1 MHTVNSFQPVSSFAE
16 RVRDARTRMDLTQVQ
31 FAERMAVTP
40 LTVHRWE
47 TGQSRP
53 RALALERLQALE
65 EAASNRAAVDSSEA
79 TRGPLT
85 SYVPLDFAG
94 DPAAV
99 LLVAEAHRL
108 AHGHQFNAA
117 FASETARIDPLPHQR
132 IAVYERMLPQEP
144 LRFLLADDAGAGK
157 TIMTGLYVREMLFR
171 RRIRRVLIVP
181 PAGLVG
187 NWERELRTLFRLQC
201 RIVSGAD
208 CRDGANPF
216 VGTDGDRVIVS
227 LDTLVTERVF
237 RALRSPGVAPYDLV
251 VFDEAH
257 KLSASRTEHRVTK
270 THRYELAE
278 ALAGVTTNHGDPESG
293 ASGDARFAGLTWA
306 AKHLLLLTATPH
318 MGKESPWHH
327 LWRLLDHHALGAAE
341 ALRRFP
347 PDARQ
352 RHFIRRTKE
361 EMVDLAGSPLY
372 RQRACRTFSFDL
384 TEGEDGEEAL
394 YLHTTAYLREHY
406 NRAHRNRSAVQLA
419 MSVFQRRLASSTSA
433 LLRSFERRIDK
444 LERDVAD
451 WQSGRLD
458 EASLAHRERLLARR
472 QRADFFDTHGADEDV
487 REDGATPGERS
498 EDFED
503 AVLGAVTA
511 VTVEELR
518 REIEVLQG
526 LHARALALIDAGD
539 ESKFEK
545 LREVLEDPRYAAD
558 KWLIFSE
565 HRDTVN
571 FLVRRIEGLGYS
583 EQVAVI
589 HGGMAWPEREQQ
601 VERFREPNGARF
613 LVATDAAGE
622 GINLQFCRLMVNY
635 DIPWNPARLEQR
647 LGRIHRYRQ
656 EHDVRVVNLVAG
668 GTHEGRVLGVLLDKL
683 ESVRRTLS
691 SDKVFDVIG
700 SLLENTSLREFMID
714 ALTDEGEQRVL
725 QRIERS
731 VTDAAVNGIVE
742 RQGKVYGTAGEVAP
756 RLSGMRQELDRER
769 YLHLLPAYVRLF
781 VESAADKLG
790 IAIQGDLD
798 GVFSLEPV
806 TPGSLDALLPAL
818 EGYPS
823 AVRNR
828 LRIRRP
834 GAGEACIWL
843 HPGEPV
849 FDALCSRVVDAL
861 AHHAQRG
868 AIFIDPRADEAGLWH
883 LAALTVEDGS
893 SGVAV
898 GGESRNSTRE
908 TSRPVL
914 ERRLVALRQGA
925 DESVSETSLDALLA
939 LHCAPGVAPGSVPL
953 ASRGTALRAD
963 ASVHVQRHASQL
975 VETHRVARRAESPDR
990 RRRVNVSFDLQSAAL
1005 AKRRAELSRTASPA
1019 TERGGRRNSGQ
1030 IEIAALKREQ
1040 AALSGARES
1049 VLRELDGDPDRIV
1062 AGAPRFLVHALALPP
1077 FADSDIEQMDERV
1090 EAVAVRVAAQAEVD
1104 RGAEVQDVSSPEKA
1118 RAAGLSDW
1126 PGFDLL
1132 SRYPNGT
1139 VRSIEVKGR
1148 AGRSAVR
1155 MELNEWKQACNL
1167 GERYWLYVVFG
1178 CATPE
1183 PQLYRVRDPF
1193 RTLLASEHCAT
1204 AFTITV
1210 GNIVKAADAETLL
1223 SRTYGGSTPTPANG
1237 IDGGKRC
1244 SNGTGC

>member
-1 MHTVNSFQPVSSFAE
+1 
-16 RVRDARTRMDLTQVQ
+16 MDMTQAQ

-53 RALALERLQALE
+53 RALALDRLRELE
-65 EAASNRAAVDSSEA
+65 EAATVRTAGAGAKALPRLPESS
-79 TRGPLT
+79 
-85 SYVPLDFAG
+85 VPLDFAG

-99 LLVAEAHRL
+99 LLVAEAYRL

-208 CRDGANPF
+208 VRGGANPF
-216 VGTDGDRVIVS
+216 AGSDGDRVIVS
-227 LDTLVTERVF
+227 LDTLTTERVF
-237 RALRSPGVAPYDLV
+237 TALCAPTVAPYDLV

-257 KLSASRTEHRVTK
+257 KLSAWRTEHRVVK
-270 THRYELAE
+270 RLRYLLAE
-278 ALAGVTTNHGDPESG
+278 ALAGVTENRGGSNSSPSGES
-293 ASGDARFAGLTWA
+293 RFAGLTWA

-318 MGKESPWHH
+318 MGKESPYHH
-327 LWRLLDHHALGAAE
+327 LWRLLDHHAFGVAE
-341 ALRRFP
+341 ALLRSP
-347 PDARQ
+347 AEARQ

-361 EMVDLAGSPLY
+361 EMVDLAGNPLY
-372 RQRACRTFSFDL
+372 RQRECRTFSFDL
-384 TEGEDGEEAL
+384 TGGEDGEQAL
-394 YLHTTAYLREHY
+394 YFHTTAYLREHY
-406 NRAHRNRSAVQLA
+406 NRALRNRPAAQLA

-433 LLRSFERRIDK
+433 LLRSFERRIDR

-451 WQSGRLD
+451 WQSGNLDDVRLGR
-458 EASLAHRERLLARR
+458 RERLLATRHR
-472 QRADFFDTHGADEDV
+472 EDFFDTHGAEDDV
-487 REDGATPGERS
+487 REDGPAPGERS

-511 VTVEELR
+511 VTIEELR

-526 LHARALALIDAGD
+526 LRARARALIDAGD

-545 LREVLEDPRYAAD
+545 LREVLEDPLYARD

-565 HRDTVN
+565 HRDTVD

-589 HGGMAWPEREQQ
+589 HGGMGWPEREEQ
-601 VERFREPNGARF
+601 VERFRGPNGARF

-647 LGRIHRYRQ
+647 MGRIHRYGQ
-656 EHDVRVVNLVAG
+656 KQDVRVVNLVAG
-668 GTHEGRVLGVLLDKL
+668 GTHEGRVLKVLLDKL
-683 ESVRRTLS
+683 ENVRRALS

-700 SLLENTSLREFMID
+700 RLLENVSLREYMMD
-714 ALTDEGEQRVL
+714 ALTVEGEQRAL
-725 QRIERS
+725 QDIERA
-731 VTDAAVNGIVE
+731 VTESAVRGIAE
-742 RQGKVYGTAGEVAP
+742 RQANVYGVAGEVAP
-756 RLSGMRQELDRER
+756 RLPGMRRELDRER

-790 IAIQGDLD
+790 IGIQGDLD
-798 GVFSLEPV
+798 DVFSLEPV
-806 TPGSLDALLPAL
+806 APGSLDPLLPAL
-818 EGYPS
+818 EGYPPE
-823 AVRNR
+823 VRER

-849 FDALCSRVVDAL
+849 FDALRSRVIDVFSP
-861 AHHAQRG
+861 HARRG

-883 LAALTVEDGS
+883 LAALSVEEEAPGVVLSGESPALGRENSRHTVES
-893 SGVAV
+893 RLLTVRQ
-898 GGESRNSTRE
+898 ESDE
-908 TSRPVL
+908 
-914 ERRLVALRQGA
+914 ALT
-925 DESVSETSLDALLA
+925 EHPLDALLV
-939 LHCAPGVAPGSVPL
+939 LQGAPEVAPGSVPL
-953 ASRGTALRAD
+953 ASRASALKAN
-963 ASVHVQRHASQL
+963 ASVHVERRLSEV
-975 VETHRVARRAESPDR
+975 VEEHRTARRAELPER
-990 RRRVNVSFDLQSAAL
+990 RRRMNVSFDLQSAAL
-1005 AKRRAELSRTASPA
+1005 AKRRSELTRATAPA
-1019 TERGGRRNSGQ
+1019 TARGRRGDST
-1030 IEIAALKREQ
+1030 EHELALLKREQ
-1040 AALSGARES
+1040 ATLSEARGRA
-1049 VLRELDGDPDRIV
+1049 LRELDGALNRIG
-1062 AGAPRFLVHALALPP
+1062 AGPPRFLVHALSLPP
-1077 FADSDIEQMDERV
+1077 SPDSDIEQMDDRV
-1090 EAVAVRVAAQAEVD
+1090 EAMAVRIAAQAEVD
-1104 RGAEVQDVSSPEKA
+1104 RGANVRDVSTPQKA
-1118 RAAGLSDW
+1118 RAAGLADW

-1132 SRYPNGT
+1132 SRDSDGE

-1148 AGRSAVR
+1148 AGRAAVR

-1178 CATPE
+1178 CATPG
-1183 PQLYRVRDPF
+1183 PQLYRVRNPF
-1193 RTLLASEHCAT
+1193 RSLLAAEHST
-1204 AFTITV
+1204 SAFTITV
-1210 GNIVKAADAETLL
+1210 GNIVQVADTESVQL
-1223 SRTYGGSTPTPANG
+1223 RRPV
-1237 IDGGKRC
+1237 
-1244 SNGTGC
+1244 

>member
-1 MHTVNSFQPVSSFAE
+1 MS
-16 RVRDARTRMDLTQVQ
+16 L
-31 FAERMAVTP
+31 
-40 LTVHRWE
+40 
-47 TGQSRP
+47 
-53 RALALERLQALE
+53 
-65 EAASNRAAVDSSEA
+65 
-79 TRGPLT
+79 
-85 SYVPLDFAG
+85 LDFAG

-99 LLVAEAHRL
+99 LLVAEAYRL

-187 NWERELRTLFRLQC
+187 NWERELRTLFRLGC
-201 RIVSGAD
+201 RIVSGTD

-227 LDTLVTERVF
+227 LDTLVSERVF
-237 RALRSPGVAPYDLV
+237 RALRNPAVAPYDLA

-270 THRYELAE
+270 TQRYELAE
-278 ALAGVTTNHGDPESG
+278 TLAGAATNHVDPDSG
-293 ASGDARFAGLTWA
+293 GSGDVRFAGLTWA
-306 AKHLLLLTATPH
+306 AKHVLLLTATPH

-327 LWRLLDHHALGAAE
+327 LWRLLDHHAFGAAE

-347 PDARQ
+347 TEARQ

-361 EMVDLAGSPLY
+361 EMVDLAGNPLY
-372 RQRACRTFSFDL
+372 RQRTCRTFSFDL
-384 TEGEDGEEAL
+384 TGGEDGEEAL
-394 YLHTTAYLREHY
+394 YLHTTAWLREHY
-406 NRAHRNRSAVQLA
+406 DRARRNRSAAQLA

-433 LLRSFERRIDK
+433 LLRSFERRIEK

-458 EASLAHRERLLARR
+458 AESLAHRERLLARR
-472 QRADFFDTHGADEDV
+472 QRADYFDTHAADEDV
-487 REDGATPGERS
+487 REDGAVPGERS

-511 VTVEELR
+511 VTIEELR
-518 REIEVLQG
+518 REIGVLQG
-526 LHARALALIDAGD
+526 LRARALALIDAGD

-565 HRDTVN
+565 HRDTVD

-583 EQVAVI
+583 DQVAVI
-589 HGGMAWPEREQQ
+589 HGGMAWPERDEQ
-601 VERFREPNGARF
+601 VERFREPDGARF

-647 LGRIHRYRQ
+647 MGRIHRYGQ
-656 EHDVRVVNLVAG
+656 MHDVRVVNLVAG
-668 GTHEGRVLGVLLDKL
+668 GTREGRVLKVLLDKL
-683 ESVRRTLS
+683 ESVRRALS

-700 SLLENTSLREFMID
+700 RLLENTSLREFMID
-714 ALTDEGEQRVL
+714 ALTEDGEQRAL

-731 VTDAAVNGIVE
+731 VTENAVGGIVE
-742 RQGKVYGTAGEVAP
+742 GQAKVYGAAGEVAP
-756 RLSGMRQELDRER
+756 RLSGMRRELDRER

-790 IAIQGDLD
+790 IGIQGDLD

-818 EGYPS
+818 ESYPP
-823 AVRNR
+823 AVRER

-834 GAGEACIWL
+834 EAGEACIWL

-849 FDALCSRVVDAL
+849 FDALCSRVVDAF

-868 AIFIDPRADEAGLWH
+868 AIFIDPRGEEASLWH
-883 LAALTVEDGS
+883 LAALSVEDD
-893 SGVAV
+893 VV
-898 GGESRNSTRE
+898 GTAHESDFPNTTGES
-908 TSRPVL
+908 SRTAI
-914 ERRLVALRQGA
+914 EKRLIALRQGA
-925 DESVSETSLDALLA
+925 DEAVAENSLDALLA
-939 LHCAPGVAPGSVPL
+939 LHCAPDVAPGSVSL
-953 ASRGTALRAD
+953 ASRSTALRANS
-963 ASVHVQRHASQL
+963 SVHLERYVSQM
-975 VETHRVARRAESPDR
+975 VETHRAARRAELPDR
-990 RRRVNVSFDLQSAAL
+990 RRRVNVSFDLQAAAL
-1005 AKRRAELSRTASPA
+1005 AKRRAELTRAAAPDIQRGSRRESAQ
-1019 TERGGRRNSGQ
+1019 E
-1030 IEIAALKREQ
+1030 EIAALKREQ

-1049 VLRELDGDPDRIV
+1049 ALRELDGDPIGSLR
-1062 AGAPRFLVHALALPP
+1062 VHLSSLFMLSHCHRLP
-1077 FADSDIEQMDERV
+1077 
-1090 EAVAVRVAAQAEVD
+1090 
-1104 RGAEVQDVSSPEKA
+1104 
-1118 RAAGLSDW
+1118 
-1126 PGFDLL
+1126 
-1132 SRYPNGT
+1132 T
-1139 VRSIEVKGR
+1139 
-1148 AGRSAVR
+1148 
-1155 MELNEWKQACNL
+1155 
-1167 GERYWLYVVFG
+1167 
-1178 CATPE
+1178 ATSN
-1183 PQLYRVRDPF
+1183 RW
-1193 RTLLASEHCAT
+1193 TT
-1204 AFTITV
+1204 
-1210 GNIVKAADAETLL
+1210 
-1223 SRTYGGSTPTPANG
+1223 GS
-1237 IDGGKRC
+1237 KR
-1244 SNGTGC
+1244 

>member
-1 MHTVNSFQPVSSFAE
+1 MNSNQPLSSFAE
-16 RVRDARTRMDLTQVQ
+16 RVQDTRSRLDMTQAQ

-65 EAASNRAAVDSSEA
+65 EAASNRKAPDHTEGA
-79 TRGPLT
+79 RPLPT
-85 SYVPLDFAG
+85 SHVPLDFAG

-201 RIVSGAD
+201 RIVSGTD
-208 CRDGANPF
+208 CRNGANPF
-216 VGTDGDRVIVS
+216 VGAAGDRVIVS

-237 RALRSPGVAPYDLV
+237 KALRNPGVAAYDLV

-257 KLSASRTEHRVTK
+257 KLSASRTEHRVTR
-270 THRYELAE
+270 TQRYELAE
-278 ALAGVTTNHGDPESG
+278 ALVGAATHHVGPDSR
-293 ASGDARFAGLTWA
+293 ASGDGRFAGLTWT

-327 LWRLLDHHALGAAE
+327 LWRLLDHHAFGAAE

-347 PDARQ
+347 PEARQ

-361 EMVDLAGSPLY
+361 EMVDLEGNPLY
-372 RQRACRTFSFDL
+372 RQRECRTFSFDL
-384 TEGEDGEEAL
+384 TGGEDGEEVL
-394 YLHTTAYLREHY
+394 YLHTTAWLREHY
-406 NRAHRNRSAVQLA
+406 NRAHGNRSAAQLA

-433 LLRSFERRIDK
+433 LLRSFERRIEK

-458 EASLAHRERLLARR
+458 AESLAHRERLLAQR
-472 QRADFFDTHGADEDV
+472 QRDDFFDTHGADEDV

-511 VTVEELR
+511 VTIEELR

-526 LHARALALIDAGD
+526 LRARALALIDAGD

-565 HRDTVN
+565 HRDTVD

-583 EQVAVI
+583 DQVAVI
-589 HGGMAWPEREQQ
+589 HGGMAWPEREEQ
-601 VERFREPNGARF
+601 VERFRAPDGARF
-613 LVATDAAGE
+613 LIATDAAGE

-647 LGRIHRYRQ
+647 MGRIHRYGQ
-656 EHDVRVVNLVAG
+656 KDDVRVVNLVAG
-668 GTHEGRVLGVLLDKL
+668 GTREGRVLRVLLDKL

-700 SLLENTSLREFMID
+700 HLLENTSLREFMSD
-714 ALTDEGEQRVL
+714 ALTDEGERRAL

-731 VTDAAVNGIVE
+731 VTEAAVRDIVE
-742 RQGKVYGTAGEVAP
+742 RQAKVYGAAGEVAP
-756 RLSGMRQELDRER
+756 RLAGMRQELDRER

-790 IAIQGDLD
+790 IGIHGDLD

-806 TPGSLDALLPAL
+806 IPGSLDALLPAL
-818 EGYPS
+818 EDYPP

-834 GAGEACIWL
+834 GAGESCIWL

-849 FDALCSRVVDAL
+849 FDALCSRVVEVFADDAR
-861 AHHAQRG
+861 RG
-868 AIFIDPRADEAGLWH
+868 AIFLDPRADEVSLWH
-883 LAALTVEDGS
+883 LAALSVRDDAF
-893 SGVAV
+893 GVPI
-898 GGESRNSTRE
+898 ESESPNPTRD
-908 TSRPVL
+908 TDRTVL
-914 ERRLVALRQGA
+914 EKRLLSLRQGA
-925 DESVSETSLDALLA
+925 DDAVEESSLDALLA
-939 LHCAPGVAPGSVPL
+939 LHCAPGIAPGSVPL
-953 ASRGTALRAD
+953 ASRGTALRAH
-963 ASVHVQRHASQL
+963 ASAFVERHASHL
-975 VETHRVARRAESPDR
+975 VERLRAAWRAELPDARRR
-990 RRRVNVSFDLQSAAL
+990 MNVSFDLQAAAL
-1005 AKRRAELSRTASPA
+1005 AKRRAEKRRAAAPVP
-1019 TERGGRRNSGQ
+1019 ERGSRANSAQ
-1030 IEIAALKREQ
+1030 LEIVALKREQ
-1040 AALSGARES
+1040 TALSRARGS
-1049 VLRELDGDPDRIV
+1049 ALRELDGAPDRIV

-1077 FADSDIEQMDERV
+1077 PADSDIEQMDERV
-1090 EAVAVRVAAQAEVD
+1090 EAMAVRIAAQAEAD
-1104 RGAEVQDVSSPEKA
+1104 RGAEVRDVSTPEKA

-1132 SRYPNGT
+1132 SRYPDGM

-1183 PQLYRVRDPF
+1183 PRLYRVRDPF
-1193 RTLLASEHCAT
+1193 RTLLVSEHGAT

-1210 GNIVKAADAETLL
+1210 GSVVKVADAGSL
-1223 SRTYGGSTPTPANG
+1223 SQGGAS
-1237 IDGGKRC
+1237 R
-1244 SNGTGC
+1244 

>member
-1 MHTVNSFQPVSSFAE
+1 MNSSQPFSSFAE
-16 RVRDARTRMDLTQVQ
+16 WVRDTRSRMHMTQAQ

-53 RALALERLQALE
+53 RALALERLQAME
-65 EAASNRAAVDSSEA
+65 EAASNREAAHHSEGA
-79 TRGPLT
+79 RRLPT
-85 SYVPLDFAG
+85 SHVPLDFAG
-94 DPAAV
+94 DPDAV
-99 LLVAEAHRL
+99 LLVAEAYRL

-237 RALRSPGVAPYDLV
+237 RALRNPGVAPYDLV

-257 KLSASRTEHRVTK
+257 KLSASRTEHRVTR
-270 THRYELAE
+270 TQRYELAE
-278 ALAGVTTNHGDPESG
+278 ALIGAATHHVRPDSG
-293 ASGDARFAGLTWA
+293 ASGDGRFAGLTWT

-327 LWRLLDHHALGAAE
+327 LWRLLDHHAFGAAE

-347 PDARQ
+347 PEARQ

-361 EMVDLAGSPLY
+361 EMVDLAGNPLY

-394 YLHTTAYLREHY
+394 YLHTTAWLREHY
-406 NRAHRNRSAVQLA
+406 NRAHRDRSAVQLA
-419 MSVFQRRLASSTSA
+419 MSVFQRRLASSTTA

-451 WQSGRLD
+451 WRSGRLD

-472 QRADFFDTHGADEDV
+472 QRADFFDTHGADEDI
-487 REDGATPGERS
+487 REDDATPGERS

-526 LHARALALIDAGD
+526 LRARALALVDAGD

-565 HRDTVN
+565 HRDTVD

-583 EQVAVI
+583 GQVAVI

-647 LGRIHRYRQ
+647 LGRIHRYGQ
-656 EHDVRVVNLVAG
+656 KHDVRVVNLVAG

-742 RQGKVYGTAGEVAP
+742 RQVKVYGTAGEVAP

-823 AVRNR
+823 EVRNR

-849 FDALCSRVVDAL
+849 FDALCSRVVDAF

-883 LAALTVEDGS
+883 LAALAVEDDS

-898 GGESRNSTRE
+898 GGESRSSTRE
-908 TSRPVL
+908 ASRPVL
-914 ERRLVALRQGA
+914 ERRLLALRQEA

-953 ASRGTALRAD
+953 ASRGTALRAS

-975 VETHRVARRAESPDR
+975 VETHRAARRAELPDR

-1005 AKRRAELSRTASPA
+1005 AKRRAELSRSVASVRD
-1019 TERGGRRNSGQ
+1019 RGGRRSSGQ
-1030 IEIAALKREQ
+1030 IEIIALRREQ

-1049 VLRELDGDPDRIV
+1049 ALRELDGDLERIV
-1062 AGAPRFLVHALALPP
+1062 AGSPRFLVHALALPP

-1090 EAVAVRVAAQAEVD
+1090 EAVAVRIAAQAEVD

-1132 SRYPNGT
+1132 SRYPSGE

-1148 AGRSAVR
+1148 TGRSAVR

-1193 RTLLASEHCAT
+1193 RRLLASEYCIS

-1210 GNIVKAADAETLL
+1210 GDIVKVADTETTQRRRAL
-1223 SRTYGGSTPTPANG
+1223 
-1237 IDGGKRC
+1237 
-1244 SNGTGC
+1244 

>member
-1 MHTVNSFQPVSSFAE
+1 MRPVNIDQSLSNLAG
-16 RVRDARTRMDLTQVQ
+16 RVRDARSRMELTQAQ

-53 RALALERLQALE
+53 RSLALERLQALE
-65 EAASNRAAVDSSEA
+65 EEGLERESADRSEA
-79 TRGPLT
+79 ALVLPA
-85 SYVPLDFAG
+85 SPVPLDFAG

-99 LLVAEAHRL
+99 LLVAEACRL

-216 VGTDGDRVIVS
+216 VGAEGDRVVVS

-237 RALRSPGVAPYDLV
+237 RALRNPAVMPYDLV

-278 ALAGVTTNHGDPESG
+278 ALAGVTTNHGGPESG
-293 ASGDARFAGLTWA
+293 ASGDVRFVGLTWA

-341 ALRRFP
+341 ALRRYP
-347 PDARQ
+347 PDVRQ
-352 RHFIRRTKE
+352 RYFIRRTKE
-361 EMVDLAGSPLY
+361 EMVDLAGNPLY
-372 RQRACRTFSFDL
+372 RQRECRTFSFDL
-384 TEGEDGEEAL
+384 TGGEDGEEAL
-394 YLHTTAYLREHY
+394 YLHTTAWLREHY
-406 NRAHRNRSAVQLA
+406 NRAHRNRSAAQFA

-433 LLRSFERRIDK
+433 LLRSFERRIEK

-451 WQSGRLD
+451 WESGRLD
-458 EASLAHRERLLARR
+458 AESLAHRERLLARR

-511 VTVEELR
+511 VTIEELR
-518 REIEVLQG
+518 REIEVLRG
-526 LHARALALIDAGD
+526 LRDRALALIDAGD

-558 KWLIFSE
+558 KWLVFSE
-565 HRDTVN
+565 HRDTVV

-583 EQVAVI
+583 DQVAVI
-589 HGGMAWPEREQQ
+589 HGGMAWPEREEQ
-601 VERFREPNGARF
+601 VERFRDPDGARF

-647 LGRIHRYRQ
+647 MGRIHRYGQ
-656 EHDVRVVNLVAG
+656 KHDVRVVNLVAG
-668 GTHEGRVLGVLLDKL
+668 GTREGRVLKVLLDKL
-683 ESVRRTLS
+683 ESVRHALS

-700 SLLENTSLREFMID
+700 RLLANTSLREFMVD
-714 ALTDEGEQRVL
+714 ALTDEGEQRAL

-731 VTDAAVNGIVE
+731 VTESAVHGIVE
-742 RQGKVYGTAGEVAP
+742 RQAKVYGAAGEVAP
-756 RLSGMRQELDRER
+756 RLSGMRRELDRER

-781 VESAADKLG
+781 VESAAVKLG
-790 IAIQGDLD
+790 IGIQGDLD
-798 GVFSLEPV
+798 GVFALEPV

-818 EGYPS
+818 ESYPP
-823 AVRNR
+823 AVRDR

-834 GAGEACIWL
+834 EAGESCIWL

-849 FDALCSRVVDAL
+849 FDALCSRVVDAF
-861 AHHAQRG
+861 AHHARRG
-868 AIFIDPRADEAGLWH
+868 AIFIDPRAGEAGLWH
-883 LAALTVEDGS
+883 LAALSVEDDS
-893 SGVAV
+893 SGLAP
-898 GGESRNSTRE
+898 GGDSPNARREPSRT
-908 TSRPVL
+908 VL
-914 ERRLVALRQGA
+914 EKRLLALRQGT
-925 DESVSETSLDALLA
+925 DEAAAESSLDALLA
-939 LHCAPGVAPGSVPL
+939 LHCAPGIAPGSVPL
-953 ASRGTALRAD
+953 ASRGTVLRAG
-963 ASVHVQRHASQL
+963 ASVHVERHVSQM
-975 VETHRVARRAESPDR
+975 VEAHRAARRAELPDR
-990 RRRVNVSFDLQSAAL
+990 RRRVNVSFDLQAAAL
-1005 AKRRAELSRTASPA
+1005 AKRRSELARAAAPDTGRGSRRESAQA
-1019 TERGGRRNSGQ
+1019 
-1030 IEIAALKREQ
+1030 EIAALKREQ
-1040 AALSGARES
+1040 AALASARES
-1049 VLRELDGDPDRIV
+1049 ALRELDGDPDRIV
-1062 AGAPRFLVHALALPP
+1062 AGAPRLLVHALALPP
-1077 FADSDIEQMDERV
+1077 PADSDIERMDERV
-1090 EAVAVRVAAQAEVD
+1090 EAVAVRIAAQAEAD
-1104 RGAEVQDVSSPEKA
+1104 RGAEVQDVSNPEKA

-1132 SRYPNGT
+1132 SRYPDGE

-1167 GERYWLYVVFG
+1167 GERYWLYVVYG

-1183 PQLYRVRDPF
+1183 PRLYRVRDPF
-1193 RTLLASEHCAT
+1193 RSLLAEERSVS

-1210 GNIVKAADAETLL
+1210 GNVVKAAATE
-1223 SRTYGGSTPTPANG
+1223 SQFQGHAF
-1237 IDGGKRC
+1237 
-1244 SNGTGC
+1244 